1 MASVMFSDGSN
12 RMFRRDEYQI
22 LNKMLDDAISGDFHE
37 SRLDESELS
46 KLQSK
51 LMRYLSSASMSE
63 RKLQEEKNR
72 IEELITNIS
81 HQTKTP
87 LTSIMIYSQL
97 LEEAVNDGSAKE
109 YAEEICLQ
117 SRKLDELIKALVKMS
132 RLETG
137 IFQFQKEETSLMDIV
152 ITASSQASP
161 RAQEKGISITIS
173 EDNDATVMIDPKWVT
188 EAVFNIVDNAIK
200 YSGEGT

>member
-1 MASVMFSDGSN
+1 MFSDGSN

-37 SRLDESELS
+37 SRFDESELS

-97 LEEAVNDGSAKE
+97 RRDSSCLRSPGLCPYPAPGSVHGKNHPPP
-109 YAEEICLQ
+109 I
-117 SRKLDELIKALVKMS
+117 
-132 RLETG
+132 
-137 IFQFQKEETSLMDIV
+137 
-152 ITASSQASP
+152 
-161 RAQEKGISITIS
+161 
-173 EDNDATVMIDPKWVT
+173 DAG
-188 EAVFNIVDNAIK
+188 
-200 YSGEGT
+200 SGGT